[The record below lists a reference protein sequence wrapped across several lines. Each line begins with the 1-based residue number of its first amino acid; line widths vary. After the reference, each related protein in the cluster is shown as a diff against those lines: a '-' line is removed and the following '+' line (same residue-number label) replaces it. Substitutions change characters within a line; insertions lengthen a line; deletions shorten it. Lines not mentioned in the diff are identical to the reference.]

1 MSKIDN
7 YQKIK
12 IRTAVLENNKFGHAY
27 ESILF
32 RDPVSTM
39 WLMKGYLKDIAGG
52 GGYFRFNDKEITN
65 LIEGYKK
72 AGRQGERKGWIHIWI
87 RGKPGYKII
96 KIGE

>member
-1 MSKIDN
+1 
-7 YQKIK
+7 
-12 IRTAVLENNKFGHAY
+12 
-27 ESILF
+27 
-32 RDPVSTM
+32 
-39 WLMKGYLKDIAGG
+39 MKAGG

>member
-12 IRTAVLENNKFGHAY
+12 IRNAVLEKDKFGHAY
-27 ESILF
+27 ESIFF

-39 WLMKGYLKDIAGG
+39 WLMKADG
-52 GGYFRFNDKEITN
+52 GGYFRFNDKEITD

-87 RGKPGYKII
+87 RGKPGDKII